1 VSRASARPD
10 AVTRP
15 ARPGRVEI
23 VAVGLL
29 FAAILV
35 ATFTTYARVPAD
47 ELYHVSDGGLRGGL
61 GRALVELNFPDGL
74 IAVPLALVALDVL
87 RARWAAVT
95 ASLAIAMC
103 LVTALPRVVDK
114 ADLDAKPVNAVPAV
128 GVGLT
133 IILLAAALPRLRG
146 FAPRLPGDPARLVL
160 AVALAVAA
168 SPYVFAELGLYAPDP
183 ILADERTP
191 GKDIAAVHLGSHEGM
206 DGTLLA
212 LGVLALSRLPPW
224 FAGRRLAI
232 VTSTA
237 LAVLLAYG
245 VANLIQDDW
254 LEQVVKRGWTAR
266 EIPSFVAPQL
276 SVGWALVVAAA
287 IAVEFLWFRRERR
300 AIAEEPPDVHV

>member
-1 VSRASARPD
+1 VSRASARPGPD
-10 AVTRP
+10 AATRP

-23 VAVGLL
+23 LAVGLL

-87 RARWAAVT
+87 RTRWAAVL
-95 ASLAIAMC
+95 ASVAIATC
-103 LVTALPRVVDK
+103 LVTTLPHVVDK
-114 ADLDAKPVNAVPAV
+114 ADLDAKPVNAVPAA
-128 GVGLT
+128 GVSLT

-146 FAPRLPGDPARLVL
+146 LAPRLPGDPARLAL
-160 AVALAVAA
+160 ALALAVAA
-168 SPYVFAELGLYAPDP
+168 IPYIFAELGLYAPDP

-191 GKDIAAVHLGSHEGM
+191 GDDIAAVHLGSHEGM
-206 DGTLLA
+206 DGALLA
-212 LGVLALSRLPPW
+212 LGALALSRLPTW

-237 LAVLLAYG
+237 LALLLAYG

-276 SVGWALVVAAA
+276 SLGWALVVAAA

-300 AIAEEPPDVHV
+300 AIAAGAS